1 MYNYYYCK
9 KLKDNLYE
17 NKIDSG
23 NLDFLIDKYKLINK
37 GIFKEYWIN
46 NVLITSNK
54 KTITFKKIIDEEI
67 KYENNYLI
75 QKYEE
80 KECIPFNFNESH
92 SEDEHILYTNILNNI
107 KIQLKK
113 YDNYI
118 TIQYISENIINIDNF
133 LYYIII

>member
-9 KLKDNLYE
+9 KLRDNLYE
-17 NKIDSG
+17 SKIDSEK
-23 NLDFLIDKYKLINK
+23 LTSLIDKYKLINK

-46 NVLITSNK
+46 NVFITSAE

-80 KECIPFNFNESH
+80 KECIPFNFYESH
-92 SEDEHILYTNILNNI
+92 SEDEYILYTNILNNI
-107 KIQLKK
+107 RIQLKK